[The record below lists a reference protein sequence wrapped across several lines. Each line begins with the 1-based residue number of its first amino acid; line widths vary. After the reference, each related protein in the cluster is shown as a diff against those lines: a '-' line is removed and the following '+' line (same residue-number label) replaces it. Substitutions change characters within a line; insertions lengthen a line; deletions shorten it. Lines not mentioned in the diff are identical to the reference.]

1 MARRSILNRSFSTR
15 EKVLI
20 LVLVALLLVACYYFL
35 VVKNVADTKAE
46 NDLQLQEITYTVAGY
61 NEALGIVQSLQNG
74 TYRCDVT
81 DFSLTG
87 KMLADGSIESV
98 SATLDVTYYETTK
111 GATNLSGLVDK
122 SAS

>member
-46 NDLQLQEITYTVAGY
+46 NDLQLQEIQMQVDTQTALAMARTRME
-61 NEALGIVQSLQNG
+61 NELAELGDVGKLPVVVHQQEGIHLFRGRIHLRYPLLHRTQNVG
-74 TYRCDVT
+74 IRHR
-81 DFSLTG
+81 
-87 KMLADGSIESV
+87 
-98 SATLDVTYYETTK
+98 
-111 GATNLSGLVDK
+111 
-122 SAS
+122 

>member
-46 NDLQLQEITYTVAGY
+46 NDLQLQEIQMLITPILLRRSTCRCYTVP
-61 NEALGIVQSLQNG
+61 
-74 TYRCDVT
+74 R
-81 DFSLTG
+81 
-87 KMLADGSIESV
+87 LADTCRCG
-98 SATLDVTYYETTK
+98 
-111 GATNLSGLVDK
+111 NR
-122 SAS
+122 